1 WLGPSSSWGIIPTS
15 APRSSPACSRP
26 RRLRGCPRRRS
37 ASTGC
42 STHRLFWLV
51 SSGATSTLSREM
63 SAAARW
69 RGPTQSWSRRSPPR
83 GPAAIPPTST
93 RARTSS
99 GSPLTPPDA
108 LVASGG
114 SVRDPEV
121 GALPALA
128 IVAERLIDGTG
139 RDPIE
144 RAAVVIEDGRISAAG
159 ARASLTIPAGARVLE
174 DNDLTLLPGFMDM
187 HVHLASSGTN
197 LVRILMTPPSLAL
210 LNSVPN
216 CARPLAAGVPTVRDA
231 GHTPIGV
238 RLAAEAGYF
247 PAPRMELAVSLLTQT
262 GGHGDDLMPC
272 GARVGITMSVDVPH
286 GVVDGV
292 DAMRHKVREVLH
304 AGADWIKL
312 CTSGGVLSP
321 GDLPEHAQFSV
332 EEIRVAVTE
341 AAAVGSRVMAHAMSP
356 AGIRNSL
363 MAGVTSIEHGCLLDE
378 ESIALMREKDAYLVP
393 TLVAPGDVIDGAR
406 AGGGGLPD
414 EMVEKAQRI
423 RGLHRAAVAAA
434 IAAGVKVAM
443 GTDAAIGPH
452 GTNLRELGEMVR
464 CGMTPMQAI
473 VASTT
478 VPAELLRRPDLGALE
493 PGRLADVV
501 AVRGDP
507 LANIDSLADAGHI
520 RLVIKDG
527 RVAHDFRGRATVAQS
542 SSGSSPSAA

>member
-1 WLGPSSSWGIIPTS
+1 MP
-15 APRSSPACSRP
+15 
-26 RRLRGCPRRRS
+26 
-37 ASTGC
+37 
-42 STHRLFWLV
+42 
-51 SSGATSTLSREM
+51 
-63 SAAARW
+63 
-69 RGPTQSWSRRSPPR
+69 
-83 GPAAIPPTST
+83 
-93 RARTSS
+93 
-99 GSPLTPPDA
+99 A
-108 LVASGG
+108 LV
-114 SVRDPEV
+114 
-121 GALPALA
+121 

-139 RDPIE
+139 RDPVE
-144 RAAVVIEDGRISAAG
+144 RAAVVIENGRITAAG
-159 ARASLTIPAGARVLE
+159 ARASLTIPAGADVLE
-174 DNDLTLLPGFMDM
+174 DDDLTLLPGFMDM

-216 CARPLAAGVPTVRDA
+216 CARTLAAGVTTVRDA
-231 GHTPIGV
+231 GHTPVGV

-272 GARVGITMSVDVPH
+272 GARVGITMNVDVPH

-292 DAMRHKVREVLH
+292 EGMRHKVREVLH

-341 AAAVGSRVMAHAMSP
+341 AAAVGKRVMAHAMSP

-363 MAGVTSIEHGCLLDE
+363 IAGVTSIEHGCLLDE
-378 ESIALMREKDAYLVP
+378 ESIAMMREKDAYLVP
-393 TLVAPGDVIDGAR
+393 TLVAPGDVIDSAR
-406 AGGGGLPD
+406 TGGGGLPD
-414 EMVEKAQRI
+414 EMIEKARRI
-423 RGLHRAAVAAA
+423 RDLHRAAVSAA

-478 VPAELLRRPDLGALE
+478 VPAELLRRPNLGALE
-493 PGRLADVV
+493 AGRLADVV

-507 LANIDSLADAGHI
+507 LADIDSLADAAHI

-542 SSGSSPSAA
+542 SSGSSPSAAS